1 MDRAIGV
8 VVYAW
13 KEAGEKVCRLL
24 LPSGLLDPCLELGLE
39 EKSRSVLLACCT
51 NGLVGG
57 RSANELV
64 DDCDVALALETAR
77 GSWPKI
83 ASKEYEVSLCWAG

>member
-1 MDRAIGV
+1 MDRDMGV
-8 VVYAW
+8 LLYAW

-24 LPSGLLDPCLELGLE
+24 LPSGLFDPCLEAGLE

-51 NGLVGG
+51 SGLVGG

-64 DDCDVALALETAR
+64 DDCDVALARETAR
-77 GSWPKI
+77 GS
-83 ASKEYEVSLCWAG
+83 